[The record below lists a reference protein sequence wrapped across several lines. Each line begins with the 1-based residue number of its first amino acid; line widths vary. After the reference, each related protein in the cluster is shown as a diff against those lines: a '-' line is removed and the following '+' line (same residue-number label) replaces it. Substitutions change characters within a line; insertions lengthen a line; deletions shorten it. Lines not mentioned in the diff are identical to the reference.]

1 MHPGGIMEEQDVK
14 ITIDQN
20 GNVHRE
26 IIIRPQPEVRKP
38 QRLKRMVSSLTPRTP
53 AEENG

>member
-1 MHPGGIMEEQDVK
+1 MEEQDVK